1 MIDGKQRGIDR
12 HKIDVLNE
20 MERPKTGKAM
30 ESFLG
35 FVNFLR
41 DYVPNFALIAGPLEK
56 LRKVKRI
63 GEKEWTDEV
72 QGAWDKVKLWWQNL
86 RTQRLLKR
94 KISRTQRCQ
103 IKRL

>member
-41 DYVPNFALIAGPLEK
+41 DLKDLIQLS
-56 LRKVKRI
+56 
-63 GEKEWTDEV
+63 
-72 QGAWDKVKLWWQNL
+72 NMM
-86 RTQRLLKR
+86 LK
-94 KISRTQRCQ
+94 
-103 IKRL
+103 

>member
-1 MIDGKQRGIDR
+1 
-12 HKIDVLNE
+12 

-41 DYVPNFALIAGPLEK
+41 DYVPNFALIAGSLEK

-72 QGAWDKVKLWWQNL
+72 QGAWDK
-86 RTQRLLKR
+86 LKAVLKKAPVLSAPDYSLPFR
-94 KISRTQRCQ
+94 VATDASQYGSETKQE
-103 IKRL
+103 KY

>member
-20 MERPKTGKAM
+20 IERPKTGKAM

-41 DYVPNFALIAGPLEK
+41 DYVPNGLP
-56 LRKVKRI
+56 
-63 GEKEWTDEV
+63 
-72 QGAWDKVKLWWQNL
+72 
-86 RTQRLLKR
+86 
-94 KISRTQRCQ
+94 
-103 IKRL
+103 

>member
-1 MIDGKQRGIDR
+1 MVYVDNNLVHSNDVDEHIKQCKKVVRCLTKAGLKINLDKTKLCYKHILFMGSMIDGKQRGIDR

-41 DYVPNFALIAGPLEK
+41 DYVPNG
-56 LRKVKRI
+56 
-63 GEKEWTDEV
+63 
-72 QGAWDKVKLWWQNL
+72 
-86 RTQRLLKR
+86 LL
-94 KISRTQRCQ
+94 
-103 IKRL
+103 